1 MSSEYDKRAAIV
13 VALRAGR
20 STREISEFLGL
31 PKDLVHRTKRSY
43 DASENPEE
51 FCPSR
56 KKHARRSDAKRD
68 EEFVASVAKKI
79 DENPGKSMRSLAKE
93 MGVHHKTISKVIRK
107 DLGLKSYSLR
117 TSHLLT
123 DDIMERRA
131 IKAAALLNNMKH
143 ETAGMLRFFSD
154 EKNFDQDQKV
164 NRRNDRWICKSPE
177 EVPVIMKTKFPITI
191 MVLGVVSS
199 EGEVMP
205 PHFFEPGVRLNADS
219 YVDVLTNVVKPWMDE
234 KANGRDYVFQ
244 QDSAPAHKAR
254 KTQSWLHSNVPHHWS
269 PDLWP
274 PSSPDCNPLDFYVWG
289 VVEREVN
296 KVRHASLDDVK
307 AVVTKLMSSLSRDT
321 VAKACA
327 SFRGRLEAVVAAEGG
342 YIEHAGTVRS
352 S

>member
-1 MSSEYDKRAAIV
+1 MPSEYDKRAAIV

-43 DASENPEE
+43 DASENLEE

-79 DENPGKSMRSLAKE
+79 DENPGK
-93 MGVHHKTISKVIRK
+93 
-107 DLGLKSYSLR
+107 
-117 TSHLLT
+117 
-123 DDIMERRA
+123 
-131 IKAAALLNNMKH
+131 
-143 ETAGMLRFFSD
+143 
-154 EKNFDQDQKV
+154 
-164 NRRNDRWICKSPE
+164 
-177 EVPVIMKTKFPITI
+177 
-191 MVLGVVSS
+191 
-199 EGEVMP
+199 

-254 KTQSWLHSNVPHHWS
+254 ETQSWLHSNVPHHWS

-307 AVVTKLMSSLSRDT
+307 AAVTKVMSSLSRDI

-342 YIEHAGTVRS
+342 YIEHAGTLRS